1 MADGMDRAHQLRTGV
16 VDNAYRC
23 ARCTKS
29 QDSRQ
34 CGFFYGRFD
43 PVNWRCATLLELQAT
58 ALAEGAVHTH
68 HGVVTAIMANPL
80 VTNGYVM
87 LTWQDGQPKRVSS
100 ALWFDTVGK
109 AAVLSVG
116 YAERMLSTA

>member
-16 VDNAYRC
+16 ADTSHRC
-23 ARCTKS
+23 SLCAQS
-29 QDSRQ
+29 EEARQ

-43 PVNWRCATLLELQAT
+43 PVNWRCATLLQLQA
-58 ALAEGAVHTH
+58 AAVADGAVHTH
-68 HGVVTAIMANPL
+68 RGVVTAVMANPQ
-80 VTNGYVM
+80 VTDGYVM

-100 ALWFDTVGK
+100 ALWFDTLGK

-116 YAERMLSTA
+116 YAERVLSTR